1 MKNISKSLYSVRLS
15 ISINQTKRKT
25 GYGEEA
31 GRIAFNILNR
41 NSASPFP
48 KKPGKDKDDK
58 KDKDVKKGVRIE
70 LSLDILYRLTQLL
83 WFDIFECECLVD
95 L

>member
-1 MKNISKSLYSVRLS
+1 MWRKPVHGENH
-15 ISINQTKRKT
+15 QPTTTKRKT

-58 KDKDVKKGVRIE
+58 KDKDVKKGVGI
-70 LSLDILYRLTQLL
+70 
-83 WFDIFECECLVD
+83 
-95 L
+95 

>member
-1 MKNISKSLYSVRLS
+1 MDVKLYYCHELKNMSKSLYSVRLS
-15 ISINQTKRKT
+15 IFIYQTKRKT

-58 KDKDVKKGVRIE
+58 KDKDVKKGVGI
-70 LSLDILYRLTQLL
+70 
-83 WFDIFECECLVD
+83 
-95 L
+95 

>member
-1 MKNISKSLYSVRLS
+1 MDLFDGCKTVLLSWVEKISVTLYSVRLS
-15 ISINQTKRKT
+15 IFINQTKRKT

-58 KDKDVKKGVRIE
+58 KDKDVKKGVGVE
-70 LSLDILYRLTQLL
+70 LS
-83 WFDIFECECLVD
+83 
-95 L
+95 